1 MKIRQGFVSNS
12 SSASFVIDKTKL
24 SALQVLAIMDHINAA
39 QRLGME
45 NVCDEEAWN
54 VTEEESTIN
63 LHTSMDNFDM
73 LEFLE
78 KIGALKAIM
87 VYYS

>member
-24 SALQVLAIMDHINAA
+24 CPWQIEAIIDHIHAGKKLFNA
-39 QRLGME
+39 E
-45 NVCDEEAWN
+45 HICDEDAWD
-54 VTEEESTIN
+54 VTEEESTMS
-63 LHTSMDNFDM
+63 LYTSMDNFDM

-78 KIGALKAIM
+78 KIGALKAIQEQD
-87 VYYS
+87 